1 MSELQSKL
9 QQLMRTKGVVSGSD
23 WRAGA
28 EEEHKKKAAGE
39 YEIEHVVPGEI
50 IGSEE
55 DAFYRVRTT
64 YPLDTLHGHCT
75 LGDALNANGNH
86 IALSANDED
95 LLEFDPM
102 NASFIDTE
110 TTGLMGGTGTVTFLV
125 GVGFFEKDQFILDQ
139 CFMRDYDD
147 EEGML
152 HYLADL
158 FKEREIIVSYNG
170 KSFDMPLLRTR
181 FISNRVPFRAEGN
194 PHYDLVHAARR
205 FWKKRLG
212 DCSLGNIERHIMG
225 IRREG
230 DVPSAEIPQIWLRYL
245 NSRDARKLEPV
256 FYHHKM
262 DILSLAALT
271 GHLSQTLDAPLGEG
285 FIHHEDRLSLIRI
298 HYRQKKYKEVLELG
312 EHILD
317 SIDKD
322 HLRHECLEM
331 LAFSSKRTEQWVS
344 MEHYWTTLIDHFP
357 ADLTARHELAKHME
371 HRRKDLLK
379 ARDICQNAIEYI
391 GVREATGALLN
402 AEEARISLT
411 RRVDRINKKLSKQ
424 KK

>member
-1 MSELQSKL
+1 MSEIQSKL
-9 QQLMRTKGVVSGSD
+9 QQLMRTKGVVAGSD
-23 WRAGA
+23 WRVQA
-28 EEEHKKKAAGE
+28 EEEQEKKDAGE
-39 YEIEHVVPGEI
+39 YEIAHIVPGEI
-50 IGSEE
+50 IGSED

-75 LGDALNANGNH
+75 LGDALNASGQH
-86 IALSANDED
+86 IALSANDDE
-95 LLEFDPM
+95 LLEFDPL

-125 GVGFFEKDQFILDQ
+125 GVGFFENDQFILDQ

-147 EEGML
+147 EEAML
-152 HYLADL
+152 HYLGDL
-158 FKEREIIVSYNG
+158 FKIRETIVSYNG

-181 FISNRVPFRAEGN
+181 FISNRVPFRLEGA

-230 DVPSAEIPQIWLRYL
+230 DVPSAEIPQIWLKYL

-271 GHLSQTLDAPLGEG
+271 GHLSQSLDAPLGEG
-285 FIHHEDRLSLIRI
+285 FLHHEDRLSLIRI
-298 HYRQKKYKEVLELG
+298 HFKQKKYTEVLALG

-317 SIDKD
+317 SIGKD

-331 LAFSSKRTEQWVS
+331 LGFAAKRTEQWVA
-344 MEHYWTTLIDHFP
+344 MEHYWDTLIGDFP
-357 ADLTARHELAKHME
+357 ADLKARHELAKHME
-371 HRRKDLLK
+371 HRRKDLRK
-379 ARDICQNAIEYI
+379 AAELCRNAIEYVD
-391 GVREATGALLN
+391 VREATGSLLDGEN
-402 AEEARISLT
+402 TRLAFT
-411 RRVDRINKKLSKQ
+411 RRLERLDRKMNRK
-424 KK
+424 